1 MARKYIEK
9 NYERPFFDKLLRNF
23 LSITLPNVRY
33 FKVASFF
40 VKIGKPFSFLFP
52 KKIKNMIGLMPTS
65 FPKKLLKNQEI
76 YRAKGKKIARVALLT
91 GCVQKEISPQINES
105 TIRLLNRHGVEV
117 VVMKK
122 ILVTRKLLKDCEDK
136 AIKTFEAK
144 LNTNDELYSQSK
156 LIELS
161 QGCDAVLT
169 SLTDKMDEETIN
181 KLPETVKVISNFA
194 VGFGNID
201 LEAAKKRGIAVTNTP
216 EVLSDAT
223 AEIGILLILGACR
236 RAAEGIEAAK
246 ESNWKWSADYLIGK
260 QLTGSRLGILGMGRI
275 GQKIAKIA
283 KSLGMIIHYH
293 NRSKLSDDKEQ
304 GAIYHDSLKSLFS
317 VSDVLSICCPAT
329 KETVN
334 LINKETVEYFPKG
347 AVITN
352 VARGDIVD
360 DDALIDALNRRK
372 IYAAGLDVYK
382 GEPNLNPGY
391 LKIKT
396 AFILPHLGSATKD
409 TRTAM
414 ANLAIDNIDE
424 FFNTGN
430 CKNKVN

>member
-1 MARKYIEK
+1 
-9 NYERPFFDKLLRNF
+9 
-23 LSITLPNVRY
+23 
-33 FKVASFF
+33 
-40 VKIGKPFSFLFP
+40 
-52 KKIKNMIGLMPTS
+52 
-65 FPKKLLKNQEI
+65 
-76 YRAKGKKIARVALLT
+76 
-91 GCVQKEISPQINES
+91 
-105 TIRLLNRHGVEV
+105 
-117 VVMKK
+117 MKK
-122 ILVTRKLLKDCEDK
+122 ILITRKLLKASEEK
-136 AIKTFEAK
+136 AAELFETK
-144 LNTNDELYSQSK
+144 FNSNDELYSQSK

-169 SLTDKMDEETIN
+169 SLTDKMDAETIN
-181 KLPETVKVISNFA
+181 KLPDTVKVISNFA

-216 EVLSDAT
+216 EVLTDAT

-236 RAAEGIEAAK
+236 RVSEGIEAAR
-246 ESNWKWSADYLIGK
+246 ESSWKWSADYLIGK

-293 NRSKLSDDKEQ
+293 NRSKLSEDKEQ
-304 GAIYHDSLKSLFS
+304 GAIYHDNLKSLFS

-334 LINKETVEYFPKG
+334 LINKETVEYFPTG

-360 DDALIDALNRRK
+360 DEALIDALHRRK

-391 LKIKT
+391 LKIKSV
-396 AFILPHLGSATKD
+396 FILPHLGSATKH